1 MATGITW
8 KGMDKL
14 KAALKKNLK
23 MNAVKKIMQVNGAE
37 MQTKTEWRAPA
48 KTGTLKRSIVL
59 SMEDEGLV
67 ARVSVGA
74 NYAPYV
80 EYGTRFMNAKP
91 YLRPSFNE
99 QKVQLKHDLERL
111 VR

>member
-14 KAALKKNLK
+14 KAALEKDLK
-23 MNAVKKIMQVNGAE
+23 MDAVKKIMRVNGSE
-37 MQTKTEWRAPA
+37 LQTKTMRRAPV
-48 KTGTLKRSIVL
+48 KTGNLKRSIVL
-59 SMEDEGLV
+59 NMEDEGLA

-74 NYAPYV
+74 SYGPYV

-111 VR
+111 TR